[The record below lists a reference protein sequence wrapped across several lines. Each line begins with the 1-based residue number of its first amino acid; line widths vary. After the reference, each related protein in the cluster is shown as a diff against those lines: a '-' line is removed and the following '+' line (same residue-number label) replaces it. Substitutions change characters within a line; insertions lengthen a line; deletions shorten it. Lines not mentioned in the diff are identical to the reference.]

1 MSRNIE
7 VKFNH
12 QESDIWLACGLEE
25 SEKEFA
31 VSLIRS
37 LANRITN
44 EKDFTNS
51 TGIEEGVKAIKR
63 YYKLDSN
70 LIWRDEILVAGVMF
84 TLGKFLAALEKATDK
99 MVTSSLKH
107 IISSEKTSKT
117 PLDAFLDLLKKMIE
131 NMDDD
136 KDKEE

>member
-1 MSRNIE
+1 MSKNIE

-12 QESDIWLACGLEE
+12 RESNIWQACGFEE
-25 SEKEFA
+25 SEKGYA
-31 VSLIRS
+31 LSLIRS
-37 LANRITN
+37 LANRIIN

-51 TGIEEGVKAIKR
+51 NGIEEGVRAIKR

-84 TLGKFLAALEKATDK
+84 TLGKFLAFSEKVTDE
-99 MVTSSLKH
+99 MLTSSLKH
-107 IISSEKTSKT
+107 IISSEKTPKN
-117 PLDAFLDLLKKMIE
+117 PLDDFLDILKKMID
-131 NMDDD
+131 MDDD

>member
-1 MSRNIE
+1 MSKNIE

-12 QESDIWLACGLEE
+12 RESNIWQACGFEE
-25 SEKEFA
+25 SEKEYA
-31 VSLIRS
+31 LSLIRS
-37 LANRITN
+37 LATRITH

-51 TGIEEGVKAIKR
+51 NGIEEGVKAIKR

-84 TLGKFLAALEKATDK
+84 TLGKFLAFSEKVTDE
-99 MVTSSLKH
+99 MLTSSLKH
-107 IISSEKTSKT
+107 ITSSEKTFKS
-117 PLDAFLDLLKKMIE
+117 PLDDFLDILKNMIE
-131 NMDDD
+131 NMEDD

>member
-1 MSRNIE
+1 MSKNIE

-12 QESDIWLACGLEE
+12 RESNIWQACGFEE

-31 VSLIRS
+31 LSLIRS
-37 LANRITN
+37 LANRIIN

-51 TGIEEGVKAIKR
+51 NGIEEGVKAIKR

-84 TLGKFLAALEKATDK
+84 TLGKFLAFSEKVTDE
-99 MVTSSLKH
+99 MLTSSLKH
-107 IISSEKTSKT
+107 ITSSEKTPKN
-117 PLDAFLDLLKKMIE
+117 PLDDFLDILKKMIDR
-131 NMDDD
+131 DDD

>member
-1 MSRNIE
+1 MSKNIE

-12 QESDIWLACGLEE
+12 RESNIWQACGFEE

-31 VSLIRS
+31 LSLIRS
-37 LANRITN
+37 LANRIVK

-51 TGIEEGVKAIKR
+51 NGIEEGVKAIKR

-84 TLGKFLAALEKATDK
+84 TLGKFLAFSEKATDE
-99 MVTSSLKH
+99 MLTSSLKH
-107 IISSEKTSKT
+107 IISSEKTPKN
-117 PLDAFLDLLKKMIE
+117 PLDDFLDILKKMIDR
-131 NMDDD
+131 DDD